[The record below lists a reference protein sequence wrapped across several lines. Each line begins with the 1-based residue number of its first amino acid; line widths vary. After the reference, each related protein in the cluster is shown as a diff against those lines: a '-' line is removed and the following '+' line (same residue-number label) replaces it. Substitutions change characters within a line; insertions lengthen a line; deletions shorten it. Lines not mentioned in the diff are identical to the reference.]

1 MKKSLFHLLFL
12 IIVVGDLVG
21 ELLQIKWI
29 DYSFKP
35 FILIWIGGYF
45 LMHAK
50 NIDKKVVK
58 LAVFAFIFSWFGD
71 MLLMFGEIDFIY
83 FMIGLVSFLIAQI
96 FYVFLFLRTIN
107 ISGKMPFLKKKP
119 YFLIAYIAF
128 GLVVYIVLYS
138 HLDTVLRIAV
148 FVYMTALLSMSA
160 MALNRFGNGHPIS
173 FSLVFIGSLLFVL
186 SDTMIALNKF
196 LAPIP
201 YEGILIMTTYISAQ
215 YLIMRGL
222 LKQYEQ

>member
-50 NIDKKVVK
+50 NIDTKVVR
-58 LAVFAFIFSWFGD
+58 LAMFAFIFSWFGD
-71 MLLMFGEIDFIY
+71 MLLMFSEIDFIY
-83 FMIGLVSFLIAQI
+83 FMVGLVSFLIAQI
-96 FYVFLFLRTIN
+96 FYIFLFLRTIN

-119 YFLIAYIAF
+119 FWLIAYIAF
-128 GLVVYIVLYS
+128 GLIVYTILYD
-138 HLDTVLRIAV
+138 HLDAVLKIAV

-201 YEGILIMTTYISAQ
+201 YEGIFIMTSYISAQ
-215 YLIMRGL
+215 YFIMRGL
-222 LKQYEQ
+222 LKQYE

>member
-1 MKKSLFHLLFL
+1 MKKSLFHLLFM

-83 FMIGLVSFLIAQI
+83 FMIGLVSFLVAQI
-96 FYVFLFLRTIN
+96 FYIFLFLRTIN

-173 FSLVFIGSLLFVL
+173 FSLVFAGSLLFVL

-201 YEGILIMTTYISAQ
+201 YEGILIMTSYISAQ

>member
-1 MKKSLFHLLFL
+1 MKKYLFHLLFL
-12 IIVVGDLVG
+12 IIVVGDLTG

-45 LMHAK
+45 LMYAK
-50 NIDKKVVK
+50 NIDKKVFQ
-58 LAVFAFIFSWFGD
+58 LAMFAFVFSWFGD

-83 FMIGLVSFLIAQI
+83 FLVGLVSFLIAQI
-96 FYVFLFLRTIN
+96 FYIFLFLRTIN

-119 YFLIAYIAF
+119 YWLILYIAF
-128 GLVVYIVLYS
+128 GLIVYTILYS
-138 HLDTVLRIAV
+138 HLDAVLRIAV

-160 MALNRFGNGHPIS
+160 MALNRFGNGHPVS

-196 LAPIP
+196 LTPIP
-201 YEGILIMTTYISAQ
+201 YEGIFIMTSYISAQ

-222 LKQYEQ
+222 LKQYE

>member
-1 MKKSLFHLLFL
+1 MKKYLFHILFL
-12 IIVVGDLVG
+12 IIVVGDLTG

-50 NIDKKVVK
+50 NIDKKVVQ
-58 LAVFAFIFSWFGD
+58 LALFAFVFSWFGD

-83 FMIGLVSFLIAQI
+83 FMLGLVSFLIAQI
-96 FYVFLFLRTIN
+96 VYIFLFLRTIN

-119 YFLIAYIAF
+119 FWLIAYIAF
-128 GLVVYIVLYS
+128 GLIVYTILYN
-138 HLDTVLRIAV
+138 HLDAVLKIAV

-222 LKQYEQ
+222 LKQYE

>member
-50 NIDKKVVK
+50 NIDTKVVR
-58 LAVFAFIFSWFGD
+58 LAMFAFIFSWFGD
-71 MLLMFGEIDFIY
+71 MLLMFSEIDFIY
-83 FMIGLVSFLIAQI
+83 FMVGLVSFLIAQI
-96 FYVFLFLRTIN
+96 FYIFLFLRTIN

-119 YFLIAYIAF
+119 FWLIAYIAF
-128 GLVVYIVLYS
+128 GLIVYTVLYS
-138 HLDTVLRIAV
+138 HLDAVLRIAV
-148 FVYMTALLSMSA
+148 FVYMVALLSMSA

-222 LKQYEQ
+222 LKQYQ

>member
-1 MKKSLFHLLFL
+1 MKKYLFYFLFL
-12 IIVVGDLVG
+12 IIVAGDLTG

-45 LMHAK
+45 LMHAR
-50 NIDKKVVK
+50 NIDKKVVQ
-58 LAVFAFIFSWFGD
+58 LAVFAFVFSWFGD

-83 FMIGLVSFLIAQI
+83 FMVGLVSFLIAQI
-96 FYVFLFLRTIN
+96 FYIFLFLRTIN

-119 YFLIAYIAF
+119 FWLIAYIAF
-128 GLVVYIVLYS
+128 GLIVYTILYD
-138 HLDTVLRIAV
+138 HLDAVLKIAV

-222 LKQYEQ
+222 LKQYQ

>member
-1 MKKSLFHLLFL
+1 MKKSLLHLLFL

-45 LMHAK
+45 LMQAK
-50 NIDKKVVK
+50 NIDKKVVR

-83 FMIGLVSFLIAQI
+83 FMIGLVSFLVAQI
-96 FYVFLFLRTIN
+96 FYIFLFLRTIN

-128 GLVVYIVLYS
+128 GLIVYTILYS
-138 HLDTVLRIAV
+138 HLDAVLRIAV
-148 FVYMTALLSMSA
+148 FVYMVALLSMSV

-201 YEGILIMTTYISAQ
+201 YEGILIMTTYIGAQ

-222 LKQYEQ
+222 LKQYE

>member
-1 MKKSLFHLLFL
+1 MKKYLFHLLFL
-12 IIVVGDLVG
+12 IIVAGDLTG
-21 ELLQIKWI
+21 EFLQIKWI

-45 LMHAK
+45 LIHAK
-50 NIDKKVVK
+50 NIDKKVVQ
-58 LAVFAFIFSWFGD
+58 LALFAFVFSWFGD

-83 FMIGLVSFLIAQI
+83 FMVGLVSFLIAQI
-96 FYVFLFLRTIN
+96 FYIFLFLRTIN

-119 YFLIAYIAF
+119 FWLIAYIAF
-128 GLVVYIVLYS
+128 GLIVYTILYN
-138 HLDTVLRIAV
+138 HLDAVLKIAV

-222 LKQYEQ
+222 LKQYQ

>member
-1 MKKSLFHLLFL
+1 VIH
-12 IIVVGDLVG
+12 LVG

-35 FILIWIGGYF
+35 FILLWIGGYF

-50 NIDKKVVK
+50 NIDKKVVR

-71 MLLMFGEIDFIY
+71 ILLMFGEIDFVY

-107 ISGKMPFLKKKP
+107 ISGKKPFLKKKP
-119 YFLIAYIAF
+119 YFLIGYIAF
-128 GLVVYIVLYS
+128 GLIIYIVLYN
-138 HLDTVLRIAV
+138 HLDEVLKVAV
-148 FVYMTALLSMSA
+148 FVYMVALLGMSS

-173 FSLVFIGSLLFVL
+173 FSYIFIGSILFVL
-186 SDTMIALNKF
+186 SDSMIAINKF

-201 YEGILIMTTYISAQ
+201 YEGIFIMTTYISAQ
-215 YLIMRGL
+215 YLIMKGL
-222 LKQYEQ
+222 LKQYE

>member
-1 MKKSLFHLLFL
+1 M
-12 IIVVGDLVG
+12 
-21 ELLQIKWI
+21 Q
-29 DYSFKP
+29 
-35 FILIWIGGYF
+35 
-45 LMHAK
+45 AK
-50 NIDKKVVK
+50 NIDKKVVR

-71 MLLMFGEIDFIY
+71 ILLMFGEIDFIY
-83 FMIGLVSFLIAQI
+83 FMIGLVSFLVAQI
-96 FYVFLFLRTIN
+96 FYIFLFLRTIN

-128 GLVVYIVLYS
+128 GLIVYTVLYS
-138 HLDTVLRIAV
+138 HLYAVLRIAV
-148 FVYMTALLSMSA
+148 FVYMVALLSMSA

>member
-1 MKKSLFHLLFL
+1 MKKYLFYFLFL
-12 IIVVGDLVG
+12 IIVAGDLTG

-45 LMHAK
+45 LMHAR
-50 NIDKKVVK
+50 NIDKKVVQ
-58 LAVFAFIFSWFGD
+58 LAVFAFVFSWFGD
-71 MLLMFGEIDFIY
+71 ILLMFSDIDFIY
-83 FMIGLVSFLIAQI
+83 FLLGLVSFLIAQI
-96 FYVFLFLRTIN
+96 FYIFLFLRTIN

-119 YFLIAYIAF
+119 FWLIAYIAF
-128 GLVVYIVLYS
+128 GLIVYTILYS
-138 HLDTVLRIAV
+138 NLDAVLRIAV
-148 FVYMTALLSMSA
+148 FVYMVALLGMSA

-201 YEGILIMTTYISAQ
+201 YEGIFIMTSYIGAQ

-222 LKQYEQ
+222 LKQYQ

>member
-1 MKKSLFHLLFL
+1 MKKYLFYFLFL
-12 IIVVGDLVG
+12 IIVAGDLTG

-45 LMHAK
+45 LMHAR
-50 NIDKKVVK
+50 NIDKKVVQ
-58 LAVFAFIFSWFGD
+58 LAVFAFVFSWFGD
-71 MLLMFGEIDFIY
+71 ILLMFSDIDFIY
-83 FMIGLVSFLIAQI
+83 FLLGLVSFLIAQI
-96 FYVFLFLRTIN
+96 FYIFLFLRTIN

-119 YFLIAYIAF
+119 FWLIAYIAF
-128 GLVVYIVLYS
+128 GLIVYTILYS
-138 HLDTVLRIAV
+138 NLDAVLRIAV
-148 FVYMTALLSMSA
+148 FVYMVALLSMSA

-201 YEGILIMTTYISAQ
+201 YEGIFIMTTYIGAQ

-222 LKQYEQ
+222 LKQYE